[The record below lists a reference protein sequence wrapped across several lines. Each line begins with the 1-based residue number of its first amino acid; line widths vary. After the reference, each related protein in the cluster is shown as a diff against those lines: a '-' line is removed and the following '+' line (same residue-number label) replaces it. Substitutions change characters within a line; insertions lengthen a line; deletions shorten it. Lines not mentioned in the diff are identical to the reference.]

1 MENILEYNQW
11 NNQGIKWSIGGWL
24 LIKGKKNK
32 EGKCNIFAAQV
43 KSVNELSRYKVGG
56 KEGIPVNMATLY
68 PEFYGIVKDE
78 EGNMKSKKL
87 PYDPTYIEK
96 WTSIKNLK
104 IGLNK
109 NKTINWRETIKE
121 TSLNKAI
128 KNSEYFLKNS
138 PDIIIPV
145 R

>member
-1 MENILEYNQW
+1 
-11 NNQGIKWSIGGWL
+11 
-24 LIKGKKNK
+24 
-32 EGKCNIFAAQV
+32 
-43 KSVNELSRYKVGG
+43 
-56 KEGIPVNMATLY
+56 MATLY

-121 TSLNKAI
+121 TSLNKVI